1 MSGANI
7 SLIALIGV
15 ALCCAAVPDSHA
27 QNLDF
32 RHDCPR
38 AVSLFR
44 QDTLTLRFFGDMMMH
59 SAQISHAGKNGT
71 YDFSGYFCHLKDLIE
86 EADIAVANMEFTLA
100 GEPYTGYPAFSA
112 PEAYAEYLAEC
123 GFDIFL
129 CANNHILDKGS
140 EGASRTLDAYRELN
154 RKHGV
159 DYTGLA
165 ADMKDMERNCPL
177 EIARKGIRVSFINM
191 TYGTNLGAT
200 DKWPKVNYIGMKEML
215 ERAFEKAQKESDV
228 TIALPHWGNEY
239 ELVHSRQQEETAAW
253 LAEKGADVIIGTHPH
268 VVQDTMSV
276 CGTPVAYSLGNAVS
290 NMSAANTQVGLMVTL
305 RIIREENGDIRM
317 LPMELTHLWCSRPG
331 GLTDTYTVIPIEE
344 YIGRRD
350 EWLGRWEYDK
360 MVTTYDRIR
369 KTHYNE

>member
-7 SLIALIGV
+7 SLIALIGA
-15 ALCCAAVPDSHA
+15 ALCCAAVSDSHA

-59 SAQISHAGKNGT
+59 SAQISHAKKNGT
-71 YDFSGYFCHLKDLIE
+71 YDFSEYFCHLKGLIE

-100 GEPYTGYPAFSA
+100 GEPHSGYPAFSA
-112 PEAYAEYLAEC
+112 PDDYARYLAEC
-123 GFDIFL
+123 GFDVFL

-140 EGASRTLDAYRELN
+140 EGAARTLDIYKELS
-154 RKHGV
+154 RTHGIV
-159 DYTGLA
+159 HTGLA
-165 ADMKDMERNCPL
+165 ADMDDMGRSTPL
-177 EIARKGIRVSFINM
+177 NIVRKGIKVSFINM

-200 DKWPKVNYIGMKEML
+200 QKWPRVNYSGMKEML
-215 ERAFEKAQKESDV
+215 EEAFEKAQNESDV

-239 ELVHSRQQEETAAW
+239 ELTHSRQQEKTATW
-253 LAEKGADVIIGTHPH
+253 LAGKGADVIIGTHPH
-268 VVQDTMSV
+268 VVQDTTTV

-290 NMSAANTQVGLMVTL
+290 NMSAANTQVGMMATL
-305 RIIREENGDIRM
+305 QIVRKGNGDIRI
-317 LPMELTHLWCSRPG
+317 LPMELTYLWCSRPG